1 MYFCYSCE
9 ALVDRSHVK
18 LFRYHTVVSLDEC
31 NNELCQCVKRMLAY
45 GYKLEVARARCGV

>member
-9 ALVDRSHVK
+9 ALVDRRHVK
-18 LFRYHTVVSLDEC
+18 LFRYHKVVSLDEC

-45 GYKLEVARARCGV
+45 GYKLEGARARCGV